1 MSVLECQALAGIH
14 AISGNDY
21 ISSFFRKGKKL
32 EAINNFCKLSQ
43 ILEGEMNLNKEIE
56 KFNCAIYGYN
66 RLRSVD
72 QIRKKIFVRKFK
84 QEGKTIDLSLLP
96 PCASNLNLH
105 AKRANCIARNY
116 KQANNLMMN
125 LDDTICH
132 GSDGN
137 YQTVWDESPFPE
149 DCLSC

>member
-1 MSVLECQALAGIH
+1 MQTFANLGRRNGL
-14 AISGNDY
+14 
-21 ISSFFRKGKKL
+21 
-32 EAINNFCKLSQ
+32 CK
-43 ILEGEMNLNKEIE
+43 ELNKEIE
-56 KFNCAIYGYN
+56 QFTCAIYGYI
-66 RLRSVD
+66 RSRSVD

-96 PCASNLNLH
+96 PCTSNLNLH
-105 AKRANCIARNY
+105 TKRANCIARIY

-125 LDDTICH
+125 LDDTTCH

-137 YQTVWDESPFPE
+137 YQTVRDENHFPE